1 MMSSERLIVAL
12 DLPNVD
18 SAESLVSELGNCVSF
33 YKVGLSLIP
42 IGGFSLVEKLKKQ
55 GKKVFL
61 DLKLFDIAST
71 VENSVK
77 NLSNLDVDFLTVHGD
92 PHVIRAAVKGKQS
105 NKLKVL
111 AITFLTN
118 VDRLDLDNAL
128 VQSGDLC
135 DLVVE
140 RARKAFIEGADG
152 VIASANESLRIRS
165 LQESEGKLIVT
176 PGIRRVK
183 DSARDDQKR
192 VCSPRMAIQNG
203 SDFIVIGRPI
213 HQSAHPKETVFE
225 MLSEIE
231 SVNFKTRLSFTG
243 KV

>member
-1 MMSSERLIVAL
+1 MMSNERLIVAL

-18 SAESLVSELGNCVSF
+18 LAESLVYQLGNCVSF
-33 YKVGLSLIP
+33 YKIGLSLIP

-77 NLSNLDVDFLTVHGD
+77 NLADLDVDFLTVHGD
-92 PHVIRAAVKGKQS
+92 PHVIRAAVKGRRD

-128 VQSGDLC
+128 VQSGDLT

-140 RARKAFIEGADG
+140 RAKKAFIEGADG
-152 VIASANESLRIRS
+152 VIASAHESLRIRS
-165 LQESEGKLIVT
+165 LKESEGKLIVT
-176 PGIRRVK
+176 PGIRRSK
-183 DSARDDQKR
+183 DSDKDDQKR
-192 VCSPRMAIQNG
+192 VCSPRVAIQNG

-213 HQSAHPKETVFE
+213 HQSPHPKETVFE
-225 MLSEIE
+225 MLTEIE
-231 SVNFKTRLSFTG
+231 NLEFKPKLSFAG